1 MDSHLRNIKIDSP
14 DQPSRHVTLLG
25 HEPGVILKDELSE
38 YRSMDAA
45 QGVILHRYR
54 TYSLRGLHRLMGLV
68 DDCTLPDFFDG
79 KEYEDRYLGR
89 LLSMERLRP
98 LALEH
103 LGGDESYTVLALNRQ
118 AAANYT
124 VMQALVPKG
133 SVVPY
138 VVPPYPG
145 GVRRGHPSIPQAVE
159 LARSRWEVVS
169 TVDELERFLD
179 RDPNVPLVT
188 VCPLYR
194 GVVPEETL
202 EAVCSVAQR
211 RDVPVYMDD
220 AAGARVRLLVY
231 GQRRAIDMGAD
242 VVSTSCEKA
251 AMHGPRASLIVGR
264 APLMMKIAAKAN
276 VLGTDARPS
285 VVAAIVRALEE
296 YSPGEA
302 KVYYATLAHRHGHI
316 TELLS
321 PVFGDSV
328 SPEGIYGG
336 AWVAL
341 DDFHR
346 LVRERAGLAELDLA
360 PVDLSVAMAMLMLRD
375 HGFMTVPA
383 LHYPGA
389 SKLVQV
395 STAGLEDDPISDD
408 EIASGVI
415 DSFDRLGAIASD
427 RSAVERIL
435 FEAPA

>member
-1 MDSHLRNIKIDSP
+1 MNHEDGSRNL
-14 DQPSRHVTLLG
+14 TLLG
-25 HEPGVILKDELSE
+25 HEPGVILKDEPSE
-38 YRSMDAA
+38 YRSMDVA
-45 QGVILHRYR
+45 QRVILHRYR
-54 TYSLRGLHRLMGLV
+54 TYGLDGLHRLMGLF

-124 VMQALVPKG
+124 VMQALVPSG
-133 SVVPY
+133 SMVPY

-145 GVRRGHPSIPQAVE
+145 GVSRGHPSIPQAVE

-169 TVDELERFLD
+169 TVDELERLMD
-179 RDPNVPLVT
+179 REPDVPLVA

-220 AAGARVRLLVY
+220 AAGARMRPLVY
-231 GQRRAIDMGAD
+231 GQRRAIEMGAD

-251 AMHGPRASLIVGR
+251 AMHGPRASLIVGKG
-264 APLMMKIAAKAN
+264 PLMMRIAAKAN

-296 YSPGEA
+296 YSPEEA
-302 KVYYATLAHRHGHI
+302 KVYYATLAHRHGHL
-316 TELLS
+316 TELLK
-321 PVFGDSV
+321 PIFGDSV

-336 AWVAL
+336 VWVAL
-341 DDFHR
+341 DEFHR
-346 LVRERAGLAELDLA
+346 IVRERTGLAELSLA
-360 PVDLSVAMAMLMLRD
+360 PVDVSVAMAMLMLRD
-375 HGFMTVPA
+375 HGFMTVAA

-395 STAGLEDDPISDD
+395 STAGLENDPLSDE
-408 EIASGVI
+408 EIASGVT
-415 DSFDRLGAIASD
+415 DSFDRLGGIVSD
-427 RSAVERIL
+427 RAEVERVL
-435 FEAPA
+435 FEEPS

>member
-38 YRSMDAA
+38 YRSMDVA
-45 QGVILHRYR
+45 QRVILHRYR
-54 TYSLRGLHRLMGLV
+54 TYGLDGLHRLMGLF

-169 TVDELERFLD
+169 TVNELERFLD

-220 AAGARVRLLVY
+220 AAGARMRPLVY
-231 GQRRAIDMGAD
+231 GQRRAIEMGAD

-251 AMHGPRASLIVGR
+251 AMHGPRASLIVGKG
-264 APLMMKIAAKAN
+264 PLMMRIAAKAN

-296 YSPGEA
+296 YSPEEA
-302 KVYYATLAHRHGHI
+302 KVYYATLAHRHGHL
-316 TELLS
+316 TELLK
-321 PVFGDSV
+321 PIFGDSV
-328 SPEGIYGG
+328 SPRRHLRRCLGCARRVPQDRPGADWTGG
-336 AWVAL
+336 A
-341 DDFHR
+341 
-346 LVRERAGLAELDLA
+346 E
-360 PVDLSVAMAMLMLRD
+360 
-375 HGFMTVPA
+375 
-383 LHYPGA
+383 PGA
-389 SKLVQV
+389 R
-395 STAGLEDDPISDD
+395 G
-408 EIASGVI
+408 
-415 DSFDRLGAIASD
+415 RLGRHGHADAPRPRLYDGGCSALSRCLQTGPGVHRGPGE
-427 RSAVERIL
+427 RSALRRGDRVRGNGL
-435 FEAPA
+435 FRPAGRDRFGQGRGGAGAVRGA